1 MSEQDVDTIRGAY
14 QAFDR
19 GDVPA
24 VIGIMDAGVEWHEP
38 GGGNAP
44 SGTFNGADSV
54 ANDVFGSILENF
66 DEYSAQP
73 SEFIDEGD
81 RVVVRGRFKGTN
93 KNGAALD
100 TGFEHVFA
108 MSGGKVV
115 AFENKIDDAGAWAAG
130 WGA

>member
-24 VIGIMDAGVEWHEP
+24 VIGILDSGVEWNEP

-44 SGTFNGADSV
+44 SGTFNGADAV
-54 ANDVFGSILENF
+54 ASGVFGSIMENF

-73 SEFIDEGD
+73 AEFIDEGN
-81 RVVVRGRFKGTN
+81 RVVVKGRFVGKN

-100 TGFEHVFA
+100 TGFEHAFD
-108 MSGGKVV
+108 MNGGKVV
-115 AFENKIDDAGAWAAG
+115 AFQNTIEDTGAWATG